1 MKMKTLLS
9 RLMITAVASVGSQ
22 ALAQSTFNGNGS
34 TAWNGAIGNAQ
45 LSLSDNGTTLSGS
58 LTTGA
63 GLSGNAFVLYL
74 QSGAGGFSST
84 SGFND
89 NGDSL
94 RSALSQYGGTGE
106 QSIMNFSGGFA
117 PNYAIAL
124 QPGAGINFG
133 GLWQLANGG
142 ANSQNF
148 ITSINLAPTG
158 SDAQG
163 TYTFSLSLSNL
174 GLTPGAGQSFEL
186 FGLQVST
193 TGYSSPEAL
202 GGNMSGT
209 SGWGNTQTETSF
221 STYTTAV
228 PEPSSTALWM
238 LSGIAGMIFVMR
250 RRSA

>member
-1 MKMKTLLS
+1 MKINPTLAG
-9 RLMITAVASVGSQ
+9 LMMTFAAT
-22 ALAQSTFNGNGS
+22 LHTPAQTTFNGNGS
-34 TAWNGAIGNAQ
+34 TVFNGAIGNAQ
-45 LSLSDNGTTLSGS
+45 LSLSDNGTTVSGS

-63 GLSGNAFVLYL
+63 SLGGNAFVLYL

-89 NGDSL
+89 NGDQL
-94 RSALSQYGGTGE
+94 RSAISQYGGPNE
-106 QSIMNFSGGFA
+106 QSILNFDTGFA
-117 PNYAIAL
+117 PNYVIGL

-148 ITSINLAPTG
+148 INSVNLSPTG

-163 TYTFSLSLSNL
+163 TYTFSFNLADL

-202 GGNMSGT
+202 GGNVSGT
-209 SGWGNTQTETSF
+209 SGWGGAQTETSF
-221 STYTTAV
+221 STYTTSAV
-228 PEPSSTALWM
+228 PEPSSAALWV
-238 LSGIAGMIFVMR
+238 LCGLAGAVFVMR
-250 RRSA
+250 RRTV